1 MNPIKVA
8 ASILVCIWCFGAATG
23 CSRSPQQVSGKL
35 QVVTS
40 LFPVY
45 DFARTIAGDY
55 AEVSLLLPPGVEP
68 HNFEPKPDD
77 VVRIGRA
84 RLFVYTNR
92 YMEPWA
98 TAVIKGVGSPS
109 LQVVDAGQDIDYRGV
124 ADDDDHG
131 EAAHGHEQGHAGRDP
146 HIWLDFDN
154 ASRMVDS
161 ILAGFLSVDPSH
173 GDGYRRNAVNLKS
186 QLNRLDQRYRD
197 GLAHCNSRVLV
208 HGGHYAFG
216 YLARRYGLQYHAL
229 SGVSSE
235 SEPTAA
241 RMAAMVRQIKQ
252 AGVHYLFAEE
262 LLSPRLTETVA
273 AETGA
278 VVLHLHAAHN
288 LGQDDFKR
296 GVTFISLMEENLGQ
310 LQKGL
315 ACRTN

>member
-1 MNPIKVA
+1 MKPVNITTFLLLCLCCIGAVA
-8 ASILVCIWCFGAATG
+8 G
-23 CSRSPQQVSGKL
+23 CSRSPQHVSGKL

-45 DFARTIAGDY
+45 DFARTIAGEH

-84 RLFVYTNR
+84 RLFIYTNR

-98 TAVIKGVGSPS
+98 AAIIKGIDNRA
-109 LQVVDAGQDIDYRGV
+109 LQVVDAGQGIDYQ
-124 ADDDDHG
+124 AMTDDGHG
-131 EAAHGHEQGHAGRDP
+131 EDTHGHDHHGHDGQDP
-146 HIWLDFDN
+146 HVWLDFDN
-154 ASRMVDS
+154 ASHMVDN
-161 ILAGFLSVDPSH
+161 IMAGLLAVDPSH
-173 GDGYRRNAVNLKS
+173 GDAYRRNAANLKMELS
-186 QLNRLDQRYRD
+186 RLDKRYRE
-197 GLAHCNSRVLV
+197 GLSSCTSRVLM

-235 SEPTAA
+235 AEPTAA
-241 RMAAMVRQIKQ
+241 RMAAMVRQIRQ
-252 AGVHYLFAEE
+252 AGVRYLFAEE
-262 LLSPRLTETVA
+262 LLSPRLTEAVA

-278 VVLHLHAAHN
+278 TVLYLHAAHN
-288 LGQDDFKR
+288 LGKDDFKR
-296 GVTFISLMEENLGQ
+296 GASFISLMEENLVQ